1 MKKVILYC
9 GLNTAQCV
17 MDYKMNEQ
25 IRIHFE
31 RFFSNKWN
39 NDPNRFAYDDLI
51 FKSNNDKYEHL
62 YVQRAYEIFEAG
74 FEAAK
79 EIWNINQ

>member
-1 MKKVILYC
+1 
-9 GLNTAQCV
+9 
-17 MDYKMNEQ
+17 MNLQ
-25 IRIHFE
+25 IKDHFE

-51 FKSNNDKYEHL
+51 FKIKNDKYEHL

-74 FEAAK
+74 FEAGFEAAK
-79 EIWNINQ
+79 EIWNVA